1 MNTTSQNNLPSS
13 KYRKL
18 VVAVSII
25 IPIAVAALFGIK
37 IEDNKLNLI
46 LVYFRPKLSTFLS
59 DLKNKFSK
67 MFCIRPKILRIDI
80 LSIQLV

>member
-1 MNTTSQNNLPSS
+1 MNTMSNNNLPSS

-37 IEDNKLNLI
+37 VEGVDLSFLPPFYASLNGITAVL
-46 LVYFRPKLSTFLS
+46 
-59 DLKNKFSK
+59 
-67 MFCIRPKILRIDI
+67 
-80 LSIQLV
+80 